1 MKLKS
6 LEYVTAWP
14 PFSKVFIILI
24 YIRMKYLAM
33 GTIALS
39 QPHCFFFIFF
49 PSSCRHGRDV
59 SLKISVGF
67 GMNAL
72 IGKAIPQLLLAG
84 SFLSFF
90 MYLLVLGLKV
100 WSFSTI
106 ALLNLYGIPQPGN
119 VASDIPPDAA
129 MESHTHAKPPWWK
142 GQFGREFSWRHGF

>member
-1 MKLKS
+1 MLQ
-6 LEYVTAWP
+6 LD
-14 PFSKVFIILI
+14 
-24 YIRMKYLAM
+24 YLFQKFYNSYLHKNEIF
-33 GTIALS
+33 GNGNNSSFTTTL
-39 QPHCFFFIFF
+39 FLFFF

-90 MYLLVLGLKV
+90 MHLLVLGLKV

-106 ALLNLYGIPQPGN
+106 ALLNLYGIPQPGD
-119 VASDIPPDAA
+119 VASHTPPDAS